1 MSKGKHKIKAKEKTK
16 TIIVKTKNFLKK
28 NTKLSALLAGLILLP
43 ILFLVV
49 ILMPFRNKVFAN
61 TFIAGVYVGDTT
73 ESEAVEI
80 LKREISLPEKIT
92 LRSVDQEFEI
102 STSEIELSYDFEKSA
117 KRAYNFPNRI
127 NLLFNHVNLGLFVNV
142 DENKLDEIL
151 TVISSKVET
160 IPVYPTV
167 SEKESLIIVEK
178 GKNGKVV
185 NLASTKQIVLENI
198 SLNKDP
204 SVELIFENTDIELS
218 QEEALNIQNR
228 AGNLIEKKINFSYE
242 YYQNTAYKNTIL
254 SFLNYGNSYDEKEIN
269 KLIVEISKSLNRG
282 PQNSIFLVNDGKVEE
297 FTPSVDGVTV
307 DEDKLKEEI
316 LKSLHTLETTEEKTI
331 NLQIPVILNPAKIKN
346 KDVNDLGINELIGR
360 GVSYFRGS
368 IPNRVY
374 NLDHA
379 AKKFRGILVAPDDT
393 FSFNEILGDVSALT
407 GYKSAYV
414 IKDGKTVLGDG
425 GGVCQVSTTLFRSIL
440 DTGLPIVERRAHSYR
455 VGYYEQGFP
464 VGLDATIYHPTTD
477 LKFKNNTE
485 KHILIQSSI
494 DIPRST
500 LVFEIYGTDDGRIAT
515 TTKPIITSSTAPQ
528 PDLYID
534 DPTLPTGQTKQTEYK
549 AWGARVVFDYKVT
562 KNGETLT
569 EKTFVSNYQPWQAV
583 FLRGTGPVD

>member
-379 AKKFRGILVAPDDT
+379 AKKFRGILVAPGDT

-569 EKTFVSNYQPWQAV
+569 QKTFVSNYQPWQAV
-583 FLRGTGPVD
+583 FLRGVGPTD

>member
-440 DTGLPIVERRAHSYR
+440 DAGLPIVERRAHSYR

>member
-379 AKKFRGILVAPDDT
+379 AKKFRGILVAPGDT

-440 DTGLPIVERRAHSYR
+440 DAGLPIVERRAHSYR